1 MCNFFS
7 CIVTTSGDVLFDPM
21 SDNHERIIEQN
32 KDKYDLRDDT
42 VDPDKLRFA
51 RVEIMPPYGD
61 VFVPL
66 DEWQFHIDQS
76 IVPTW
81 FTDVEKNKALKTAE
95 TFIENHIFVDK
106 KNLDLRYGRFWLK
119 SSSAKLYDS
128 SSAVLYGSS
137 SAELYDSS
145 SAELYDS
152 SRAVLYDSSRAVL
165 CGSSSAELYDS
176 SSAVLYDSS
185 SVELY
190 GSSSAIL
197 YSSSSAKLYD
207 SSSAVLYGSS
217 SAELYD
223 SSSAELYD
231 SSRAVLYDSSRA
243 VLCGSSSAVLCG
255 SSSAELYDSS
265 SAVLYDSR
273 SRFISINNDAVG
285 IDRSGNIPKILVA
298 KKGITL
304 TVWEDNV

>member
-128 SSAVLYGSS
+128 S
-137 SAELYDSS
+137 
-145 SAELYDS
+145 
-152 SRAVLYDSSRAVL
+152 R
-165 CGSSSAELYDS
+165 
-176 SSAVLYDSS
+176 AVLYDSS

>member
-1 MCNFFS
+1 
-7 CIVTTSGDVLFDPM
+7 M

-51 RVEIMPPYGD
+51 RVEIVPPYGD

-66 DEWQFHIDQS
+66 DEWRFHIDQS

-165 CGSSSAELYDS
+165 CGSSSAVLCGS

-185 SVELY
+185 S
-190 GSSSAIL
+190 
-197 YSSSSAKLYD
+197 AKLC
-207 SSSAVLYGSS
+207 GSS

-223 SSSAELYD
+223 
-231 SSRAVLYDSSRA
+231 
-243 VLCGSSSAVLCG
+243 